1 MLNLEKWVACTNV
14 NVQNIEI
21 KQITLYNSLLCPA
34 VYYVI
39 KQNTDTLAF
48 NTCILYMYL
57 FSSFGC
63 RHAGVISCYAQRLM
77 FNVQLWVGHGSSTPT
92 VHVQCMVTRT
102 VHVYLF
108 LS

>member
-1 MLNLEKWVACTNV
+1 MAMLNIEKWVNA
-14 NVQNIEI
+14 QNIEI
-21 KQITLYNSLLCPA
+21 KQITLYNTFLCPA
-34 VYYVI
+34 VYYV

-48 NTCILYMYL
+48 NTCTCILYL
-57 FSSFGC
+57 FSGFRC
-63 RHAGVISCYAQRLM
+63 RHAGVISCYAQCSM

-92 VHVQCMVTRT
+92 IQCMVTRKVH